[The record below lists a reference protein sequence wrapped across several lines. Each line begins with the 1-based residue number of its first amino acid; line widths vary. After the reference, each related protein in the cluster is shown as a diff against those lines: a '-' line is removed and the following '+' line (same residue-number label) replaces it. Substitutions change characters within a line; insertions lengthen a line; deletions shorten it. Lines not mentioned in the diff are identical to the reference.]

1 MVWRLGLVLACL
13 LGCGDNETPPP
24 VDLIGDLWVE
34 QVAEVPADRVL
45 AVAIAPDGARGL
57 VIARATTQGADFCA
71 DCLDPDSTDCG
82 ATCRRAVLDVT
93 HQPGGDAAALSH
105 RFLQVFPETRDHDV
119 TALDLVAIGEA
130 QVGLA
135 WLECDRAPCGA
146 AQPKQR
152 CTARYTI
159 VDLLTG
165 RPGAARTLYQ
175 GWYGDLQ
182 LAFDLRTERLLAVV
196 GTQGASGTGVHAAI
210 FDASGTTPIAPWRSY
225 GGPGARAP
233 AATAS
238 ADGFLIVADAPAPD
252 EPGPMEPCVEACDC
266 PEPGTS
272 ALATGG
278 LYAFSPG
285 TGRAADRISPGRSPD
300 GVYSPREAIAA
311 IDAGGRVIVAGS
323 HASGSTAELF
333 EPVVGGWLRRHT
345 SRAPTPLWL
354 GALGDASR
362 LGWIGSEP
370 VAGSPAK
377 QRLVAGLV
385 LIGQLE
391 QRGELAELDRGAV
404 IQVAPVRAAGPV
416 RPPFRLRAVRAAD
429 GTTPQRSA
437 VLAGRPEW
445 GRRAGAARPG
455 AGCGMTSR

>member
-1 MVWRLGLVLACL
+1 LFRRR
-13 LGCGDNETPPP
+13 DQR
-24 VDLIGDLWVE
+24 VDPRGTVE
-34 QVAEVPADRVL
+34 PDPEQLESR
-45 AVAIAPDGARGL
+45 IAPGPPRHDHGPAVRGRHRGNDIALHVDEARG
-57 VIARATTQGADFCA
+57 GCA
-71 DCLDPDSTDCG
+71 
-82 ATCRRAVLDVT
+82 AVERSR
-93 HQPGGDAAALSH
+93 P
-105 RFLQVFPETRDHDV
+105 
-119 TALDLVAIGEA
+119 
-130 QVGLA
+130 
-135 WLECDRAPCGA
+135 
-146 AQPKQR
+146 
-152 CTARYTI
+152 
-159 VDLLTG
+159 DLLTG

-323 HASGSTAELF
+323 SPESNR
-333 EPVVGGWLRRHT
+333 VG
-345 SRAPTPLWL
+345 
-354 GALGDASR
+354 
-362 LGWIGSEP
+362 
-370 VAGSPAK
+370 K
-377 QRLVAGLV
+377 
-385 LIGQLE
+385 
-391 QRGELAELDRGAV
+391 GAV
-404 IQVAPVRAAGPV
+404 LHAQGHRLFVHLPDEFIHAAGISPTQGV
-416 RPPFRLRAVRAAD
+416 CRTIFR
-429 GTTPQRSA
+429 GH
-437 VLAGRPEW
+437 
-445 GRRAGAARPG
+445 
-455 AGCGMTSR
+455 